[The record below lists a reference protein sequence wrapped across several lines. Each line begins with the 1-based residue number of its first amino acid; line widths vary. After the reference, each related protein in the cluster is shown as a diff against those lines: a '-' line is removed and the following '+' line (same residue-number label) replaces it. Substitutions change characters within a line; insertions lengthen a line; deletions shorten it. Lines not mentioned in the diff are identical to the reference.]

1 MTNRLLKKMA
11 DDFEAERNF
20 IINRMDTY
28 TNIINEYETYLS
40 KVQYRIEQYLE
51 ALKNQS
57 DDVINQLK
65 FSYHSINILKFYFNS
80 IQNLK
85 DRIESNLPEI
95 KKMIDEHKFQAR
107 GLK

>member
-1 MTNRLLKKMA
+1 MANRLLKKMA

-40 KVQYRIEQYLE
+40 KVQYRIEHYLRL
-51 ALKNQS
+51 LKNQS

-65 FSYHSINILKFYFNS
+65 FSYHSINILKTYFNN

-95 KKMIDEHKFQAR
+95 KKMIDEHRSQAQ

>member
-11 DDFEAERNF
+11 DDFDAERNF

-40 KVQYRIEQYLE
+40 KVQYRIERYLE

-65 FSYHSINILKFYFNS
+65 FSYHSINILKTYFNN

-95 KKMIDEHKFQAR
+95 KKMIDEHKSQAR